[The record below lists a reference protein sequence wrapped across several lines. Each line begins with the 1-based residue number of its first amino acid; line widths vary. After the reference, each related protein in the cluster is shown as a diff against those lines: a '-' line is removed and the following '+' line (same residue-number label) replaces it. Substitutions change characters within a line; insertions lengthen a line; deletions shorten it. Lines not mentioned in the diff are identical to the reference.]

1 MSPAMSQMI
10 LTDSD
15 ASLLLWWFE
24 AVVLLEASTLLLL
37 PPTVHMK
44 RCRKV
49 PSVFIPP
56 SVIFSPL
63 SFLILCLGFFFR
75 GRAGSELTNRDSVV
89 LSLPRRDGNITQQR
103 ERQSQRSVLLK
114 TMPASDCVIL
124 CDMDVQILC
133 KCAERIS
140 QFQTEY
146 LTSDTLCEAA
156 DQSFTHNK
164 TSLKQDRTDSD
175 DFSVHRA
182 LRLLKTLTVLFVSR
196 C

>member
-15 ASLLLWWFE
+15 AFLLLWFE
-24 AVVLLEASTLLLL
+24 AVVLFEASPLLLLLLLLL

-63 SFLILCLGFFFR
+63 SFLILCFCFFFCFS
-75 GRAGSELTNRDSVV
+75 GRDGSELTNRDSVV

-103 ERQSQRSVLLK
+103 ERQSQRSVRLK
-114 TMPASDCVIL
+114 TMPVSDCVIL
-124 CDMDVQILC
+124 CDMDVQTLC
-133 KCAERIS
+133 KCAERTS
-140 QFQTEY
+140 QFQMEY
-146 LTSDTLCEAA
+146 LTSDTLWEAS
-156 DQSFTHNK
+156 DQSFTNNK
-164 TSLKQDRTDSD
+164 TSLKQDRTDSG
-175 DFSVHRA
+175 DFSAHD
-182 LRLLKTLTVLFVSR
+182 S
-196 C
+196 